1 MFPSTWEN
9 ENYRNMLNAR
19 LNTMPNARQNARLNA
34 VPFEYMLPALED
46 ITWAQPAISYDHDE
60 LVINIPRLII
70 SAEMFLTKQRID
82 HRIASGVEPT
92 PPSRVRR
99 GSVTQANQNRW
110 TKADEENK
118 KEFHDTVDTMV
129 DRFLHYHRIQ
139 SPYDRYLKGSLTK
152 KEYDTY
158 REDYGYHLYTPL
170 YKGGG
175 RKRNTRRVTRKR
187 RGRK

>member
-9 ENYRNMLNAR
+9 ENYRNMPNP
-19 LNTMPNARQNARLNA
+19 MPNTRANTRPNAA
-34 VPFEYMLPALED
+34 PFEYMLPALED
-46 ITWAQPAISYDHDE
+46 ITWAQPAISYDNDE
-60 LVINIPRLII
+60 LVINIPRLIV
-70 SAEMFLTKQRID
+70 SAEFFLTKQRIE
-82 HRIASGVEPT
+82 HRITSGVEPT
-92 PPSRVRR
+92 PPRRVRS
-99 GSVTQANQNRW
+99 GSVTQVNQNRW
-110 TKADEENK
+110 TEADEEKK

-152 KEYDTY
+152 KEYDKY

-175 RKRNTRRVTRKR
+175 RKRNNTRRVTRKR